1 VGKCSAVHGALGAE
15 LVLAAPAPAAAVV
28 CTFPE
33 EPVAEIATA
42 VEDARKISHPTA
54 VRSSFPAAES
64 AVERVAPVGYRP
76 RCVQMGGL
84 AGAAADPWEIE
95 PCRLET
101 DVPDIV
107 VVDEMREATADELPT
122 EFQTLIAVAV
132 HYMVLLVA
140 GARNQVDC
148 AADLEKRG
156 T

>member
-64 AVERVAPVGYRP
+64 AVERVAPVGYQP
-76 RCVQMGGL
+76 RHVQMGDL

-101 DVPDIV
+101 DAPDFA

-122 EFQTLIAVAV
+122 EFPTLIAVAV
-132 HYMVLLVA
+132 HYMVVLVA

-148 AADLEKRG
+148 AADLEERG